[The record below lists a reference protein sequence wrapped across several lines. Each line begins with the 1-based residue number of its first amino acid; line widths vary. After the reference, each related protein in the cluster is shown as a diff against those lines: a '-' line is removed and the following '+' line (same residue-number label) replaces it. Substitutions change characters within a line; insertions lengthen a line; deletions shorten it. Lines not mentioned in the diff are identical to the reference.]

1 MTTTLERAVSTPA
14 DRWTP
19 ARGFLLAVAIT
30 HLPLGVG
37 GLLVDSS
44 FPIGGEAAR
53 AGGSGHLFGVLET
66 NGWHSLAALSLSVLA
81 AWIVFR
87 PRRARAVALALGVF
101 HIALV
106 VQLAIW
112 DPRSFWLASNGADQI
127 VHASTAV
134 GGIVSGLLT
143 RPTAETLA
151 GEVRIPS
158 AHRKERS

>member
-1 MTTTLERAVSTPA
+1 MTATMERRVSARA

-19 ARGFLLAVAIT
+19 ARWFLLAIAIS
-30 HLPLGVG
+30 HLPLGIG
-37 GLLVDSS
+37 GLVVDRS

-53 AGGSGHLFGVLET
+53 AGDSGHLFGVFET
-66 NGWHSLAALSLSVLA
+66 NGWHSLAALALGVLA
-81 AWIVFR
+81 TWIVVR
-87 PRRARAVALALGVF
+87 PGRARLVALALGVF
-101 HIALV
+101 HVGLV

-143 RPTAETLA
+143 RPNRESLGAVSLRPEP
-151 GEVRIPS
+151 GGVRS
-158 AHRKERS
+158 